1 MTDAVRQTQAPAM
14 LAALEDDVRTCLAE
28 LSDDRYRGLAEM
40 VRHHFGWDRNDG
52 DQGGKRVR
60 PLLTLLCCA
69 ACAGSWQAALP
80 AAAALELIH
89 SATLLHDDINDGGLI
104 RRGREAAYVKYGL
117 QNALVAG
124 DFLFVK
130 AFQIGGQFEREIV
143 DLTAG
148 VCTALAEAEI
158 VQKRHAGDVTTT
170 RDQYLDVIRR
180 KTAMPLSAGARIG
193 ALLGGGSPKEVEA
206 LTAYGLNLGL
216 AFQIVD
222 DILDVVGDPA
232 VIGKPVGTDLKEGNV
247 TLLVLHALNDG
258 SERRAQ
264 LTEILRRG
272 PRTEEIIAKGLVL
285 IRESGAVERAR
296 VDAEHFGFLAKQALD
311 DVQPSRYRDALV
323 TLVDFVVRRNA

>member
-1 MTDAVRQTQAPAM
+1 MTSGPDFGVET
-14 LAALEDDVRTCLAE
+14 E
-28 LSDDRYRGLAEM
+28 LSLVEDRIREAIRSEEPLLTDIARYVIDA
-40 VRHHFGWDRNDG
+40 
-52 DQGGKRVR
+52 GGKRIR
-60 PLLTLLCCA
+60 PTVALLAHKAVGGRNVPKTV
-69 ACAGSWQAALP
+69 QI
-80 AAAALELIH
+80 AAALELIH

-272 PRTEEIIAKGLVL
+272 PRTDEIIAKGLVL

>member
-1 MTDAVRQTQAPAM
+1 MTSGPDFGVET
-14 LAALEDDVRTCLAE
+14 E
-28 LSDDRYRGLAEM
+28 LSLVEDRIREAIRSEEPLLTDIARYVIDA
-40 VRHHFGWDRNDG
+40 
-52 DQGGKRVR
+52 GGKRIR
-60 PLLTLLCCA
+60 PTVALLAHKAVGGRNVPKTV
-69 ACAGSWQAALP
+69 QI
-80 AAAALELIH
+80 AAALELIH